1 MKVVIDTN
9 VFVASFLNPA
19 GTPRKIIDLWKDGP
33 IVLCLCAGIIEEY
46 IEVLSRLGL
55 EGESELEELLEVFR
69 RKVHIHFVAIDRQIK
84 AVAADP
90 EDDKFLECA
99 LSAQASLIVS
109 GDKHLLNL
117 KSYKDIRVVSPSQF
131 ISFLQQQG
139 ENV

>member
-19 GTPRKIIDLWKDGP
+19 GTPRKIIDLWRDGR
-33 IVLCLCAGIIEEY
+33 IVLCLCAEIIEEY

-131 ISFLQQQG
+131 ISFMQQG
-139 ENV
+139 ENVR